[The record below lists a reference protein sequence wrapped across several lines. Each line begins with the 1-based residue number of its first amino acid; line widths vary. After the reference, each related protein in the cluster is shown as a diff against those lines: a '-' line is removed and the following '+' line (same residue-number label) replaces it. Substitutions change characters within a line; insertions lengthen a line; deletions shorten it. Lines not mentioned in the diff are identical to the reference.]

1 MKTNIF
7 HSQRQA
13 SCDVLF
19 YPITSVFLY
28 SSDVTRPGGFRKN
41 IYKERNRGKK
51 ENPYDVMQP
60 LLKLNMR
67 FQTTR
72 CDSADVKNNNR
83 AIGLKHSWTTL
94 LWAFCSLNK
103 LHWWVHLCKKKKKV
117 WAHFIAGTH
126 ATQSKHEET
135 GSKNKNK
142 LVLRLFGG
150 VHGITHRCRS
160 LKVTRFWKEKPI
172 WRNLWHRGAEY
183 QVTLRLYFF
192 HKCQLWKC

>member
-103 LHWWVHLCKKKKKV
+103 LHWWVHLCKKKKSMSSLHSWHTCNPVKTRGNGVQKQKQACAPTFWGCSWDHTPLPLSKGHKV
-117 WAHFIAGTH
+117 LERKAHLEEPM
-126 ATQSKHEET
+126 TQ
-135 GSKNKNK
+135 G
-142 LVLRLFGG
+142 
-150 VHGITHRCRS
+150 CRIS
-160 LKVTRFWKEKPI
+160 GNT
-172 WRNLWHRGAEY
+172 
-183 QVTLRLYFF
+183 
-192 HKCQLWKC
+192 

>member
-83 AIGLKHSWTTL
+83 AIGLKHS
-94 LWAFCSLNK
+94 
-103 LHWWVHLCKKKKKV
+103 
-117 WAHFIAGTH
+117 
-126 ATQSKHEET
+126 
-135 GSKNKNK
+135 
-142 LVLRLFGG
+142 
-150 VHGITHRCRS
+150 
-160 LKVTRFWKEKPI
+160 
-172 WRNLWHRGAEY
+172 
-183 QVTLRLYFF
+183 
-192 HKCQLWKC
+192 